1 MKKLLSIC
9 LFISF
14 FVEVIHSQKVDDLN
28 LSAMIQPADSSQFV
42 RDSEYFN
49 WCNSVIKDE
58 EGIYH
63 LFYSRWPRKLSF
75 FAWLTHSEI
84 AHATS
89 KKMTGPYLYKETG
102 LKARPGFWDSVT
114 AHNVQVNKLG
124 DSYYMYYT
132 STNTGNSQL
141 TEKQLQETAL
151 TGYSHPNWN
160 LLRSNQRAGVAIA
173 SSLNGPWERLDHP
186 LLEPQVP
193 IYTVAV
199 NPSVCQGKDGRYYL
213 IIKGD
218 NNPSPKRHLIQA
230 IGTSDNPTGPFVLER
245 KPAFS
250 DIPTEDVCV
259 WFDKKRERFYAL
271 FHAHG
276 GNFIGMITSED
287 GINWEKAKNYQ
298 VCKKEIPLKD
308 GTVMKVDRM
317 ERPYVYL
324 EDGEIKMLSFGVKK
338 GNDSFIVFFR
348 CK

>member
-9 LFISF
+9 LFISL

-89 KKMTGPYLYKETG
+89 QKMEGPYLYKETV

-141 TEKQLQETAL
+141 TEKQLQETASSQL
-151 TGYSHPNWN
+151 EFITFESTG
-160 LLRSNQRAGVAIA
+160 RSGDSFFTEWPMGKIG
-173 SSLNGPWERLDHP
+173 SSF
-186 LLEPQVP
+186 
-193 IYTVAV
+193 
-199 NPSVCQGKDGRYYL
+199 
-213 IIKGD
+213 
-218 NNPSPKRHLIQA
+218 
-230 IGTSDNPTGPFVLER
+230 IGTSSPYLYGGCE
-245 KPAFS
+245 S
-250 DIPTEDVCV
+250 VCLP
-259 WFDKKRERFYAL
+259 REGWTIL
-271 FHAHG
+271 F
-276 GNFIGMITSED
+276 
-287 GINWEKAKNYQ
+287 NYQ
-298 VCKKEIPLKD
+298 
-308 GTVMKVDRM
+308 R
-317 ERPYVYL
+317 R
-324 EDGEIKMLSFGVKK
+324 
-338 GNDSFIVFFR
+338 
-348 CK
+348 